1 MYMSTDLGKGHL
13 AMLAASVMWG
23 AMAPVSKYV
32 MSAGLVGSIVV
43 TDVRIFGAAVLF
55 WIFSLFA
62 GSEKVRKKDYLKL
75 FFAGLFAIVCNQG
88 VYITGVSMTSPVD
101 ASIITTSLP
110 IVTMIFAALWLK
122 EPVTLMKAG
131 GVALGLGGA
140 LLLVFGNRL
149 VPGAAQAAHSAAASS
164 NVFGDLLCLLAQ
176 CSYAVYLVLFKDLIS
191 RYSPV
196 TLMKWMFT
204 FASAVM
210 LPLSVGKFISAPWG
224 EVPLDQFAG
233 LGFILF
239 CGTFLC
245 YLLVPVGQKNLRPT
259 LVAMYNYVQ
268 PIVATTVAIFW
279 GMDSFNILKVIA
291 VVLVFSG
298 VLLVNRSKSR
308 ADVLK
313 ESDK

>member
-1 MYMSTDLGKGHL
+1 
-13 AMLAASVMWG
+13 
-23 AMAPVSKYV
+23 
-32 MSAGLVGSIVV
+32 
-43 TDVRIFGAAVLF
+43 
-55 WIFSLFA
+55 
-62 GSEKVRKKDYLKL
+62 
-75 FFAGLFAIVCNQG
+75 
-88 VYITGVSMTSPVD
+88 
-101 ASIITTSLP
+101 
-110 IVTMIFAALWLK
+110 
-122 EPVTLMKAG
+122 
-131 GVALGLGGA
+131 
-140 LLLVFGNRL
+140 
-149 VPGAAQAAHSAAASS
+149 
-164 NVFGDLLCLLAQ
+164 
-176 CSYAVYLVLFKDLIS
+176 
-191 RYSPV
+191 
-196 TLMKWMFT
+196 MKWMFT

-224 EVPLDQFAG
+224 EVPLDQLAG

-268 PIVATTVAIFW
+268 PIVATTIAVIW